1 MSENEIAHKLED
13 IEKSLKSIK
22 QYVND
27 IEKRFD
33 ELKLLCEKRD
43 KLKFISD

>member
-1 MSENEIAHKLED
+1 MSENEIAQKLED

-27 IEKRFD
+27 IEKRFE
-33 ELKLLCEKRD
+33 ELKSLCEKRD
-43 KLKFISD
+43 